1 MEKTKT
7 DNKINWAFLTNL
19 LIVIFEIIA
28 LVLSIK
34 RHGIRVFKYYTEISN
49 YFALIVSAIFCI
61 YAIFSK
67 NGIKSWVVYLRYIAT
82 VCLTITFV
90 VVSLVLIPMYP
101 ASFNFLMFNG
111 SSFFHHLACP
121 VLSIISFLLFENQ
134 MCLKKFSIVF
144 PIIPTLLYG
153 VICIVLN
160 ILKVLEGPYPF
171 FYVYDISWVVCAV
184 SAVAILL
191 TTFLISFVFYKIFNM
206 VYEIK
211 IFKNKQKY
219 VQF

>member
-7 DNKINWAFLTNL
+7 DKKINWALAINL
-19 LIVIFEIIA
+19 LILVFEIIA
-28 LVLSIK
+28 LVLSVK
-34 RHGIRVFKYYTEISN
+34 RHGIGVFKYYTENSN
-49 YFALIVSAIFCI
+49 YFALIVSVIFCI

-67 NGIKSWVVYLRYIAT
+67 NGIKSWVIYLRYIAT

-111 SSFFHHLACP
+111 SSFFHHLVCP
-121 VLSIISFLLFENQ
+121 VLSIISFLMFENQ
-134 MCLKKFSIVF
+134 MHLKKFSIVF
-144 PIIPTLLYG
+144 PAIPTLLYG
-153 VICIVLN
+153 IVCIVLN

-171 FYVYDISWVVCAV
+171 FYVYDISWVVCTV

-191 TTFLISFVFYKIFNM
+191 TTFLISFVFYKIYNM

-211 IFKNKQKY
+211 ILNNKQKY
-219 VQF
+219 AQF